1 MKVAVTGGAGFIGCN
16 IAARRI
22 LEKNQVVVFDN
33 LSRRGTEEN
42 LRWLRT
48 LGPFEFVKGDV
59 RSSSDLTAL
68 FRNHP
73 DIEIVYHMAAQAA
86 VTTSVE
92 NPREDFEVNA
102 LGTFNVLEAVR
113 LSSCRPVFL
122 FASTNKVYGGMEDVA
137 VVETDG
143 RYAYRDYPEGIRE
156 TRTLDFHSPY
166 GCSKGCADQYVRDYA
181 RIYGLETITFRQSC
195 IYGRRQ
201 FGLEDQGWVA
211 WFTIQ
216 AVLDRPVTI
225 FGDGKQ
231 VRDML
236 FIEDLLDAYD
246 RAVEKREVT
255 RGKIYNL
262 GGGPRNKMS
271 LHDLIAYLEK
281 LTGRQMRV
289 SYDRWRPG
297 DQPVFVAN
305 LDLARQDFGW
315 EPKTSPE
322 EGVRQLYQWV
332 SDHAQVILDLGL

>member
-1 MKVAVTGGAGFIGCN
+1 MKVLVTGGAGFIGCN

-22 LEKNQVVVFDN
+22 LEKHEVVVFDN

-48 LGPFEFVKGDV
+48 LGPLEFVRGDV
-59 RSSSDLTAL
+59 RSASDVTAL
-68 FRNHP
+68 FRSHP
-73 DIEIVYHMAAQAA
+73 DVEVVYHMAAQAA

-113 LSSCRPVFL
+113 QSPCRPVL
-122 FASTNKVYGGMEDVA
+122 VFASTNKVYGGMEDVA
-137 VVETDG
+137 VVEVDG
-143 RYAYRDYPEGIRE
+143 RYEYRDHPDGIRE
-156 TRTLDFHSPY
+156 DRTLDFHSPY

-216 AVLDRPVTI
+216 AVLNRPVTI

-236 FIEDLLDAYD
+236 FIEDLLNAYD
-246 RAVEKREVT
+246 RAVERRDVT
-255 RGKIYNL
+255 RGKIYNM

-271 LHDLIAYLEK
+271 LHDLIAYLER
-281 LTGRQMRV
+281 LTGRKMKV

-315 EPKTSPE
+315 EPRTSPE
-322 EGVRQLYQWV
+322 EGVEQLYRWV
-332 SDHAQVILDLGL
+332 SEHAKVILDLGL